1 MKKLLNPFE
10 TYSEKQLLFFGLI
23 GSLVGV
29 VVAYLFNA
37 RFDGI
42 LDIHFDETVTWKEV
56 IVDNLINVLVLSV
69 LLFATGKIINP
80 KTRFVDLFNA
90 SLICRIPYYFM
101 PVFNSNNYMFQTGE
115 EIMSAIQ
122 KGNFNEISTMSV
134 ISNSIFTIFAVL
146 AIISLIFLLWNG
158 FKIATNAKGKKP
170 IILFVTG
177 LLLTEILSKNLIN
190 YLLIQL

>member
-29 VVAYLFNA
+29 IVAYLFNA

-42 LDIHFDETVTWKEV
+42 LDIHFDEMVTWKEV

-69 LLFATGKIINP
+69 LLFAVGKIINP
-80 KTRFVDLFNA
+80 KTRFIDLFNA

-101 PVFNSNNYMFQTGE
+101 PVFNSNNYMFQIGE
-115 EIMSAIQ
+115 EIMSTIQ

-134 ISNSIFTIFAVL
+134 ISNLIFAVL

-177 LLLTEILSKNLIN
+177 LLLAEILSKNLIN